1 MWNVESAYTLV
12 ATTRKMPRG
21 SMDLEA
27 ISLSMDKSKSYLK
40 QLLDLVLYR
49 AQVWERKIM

>member
-1 MWNVESAYTLV
+1 MWNVESDYTLV

-40 QLLDLVLYR
+40 QLLDMY
-49 AQVWERKIM
+49 

>member
-1 MWNVESAYTLV
+1 MWNVESDYTLV

-27 ISLSMDKSKSYLK
+27 ISFEHG
-40 QLLDLVLYR
+40 QEQILLEAIIR
-49 AQVWERKIM
+49 SCII